1 MDEPIRIV
9 ICTRHTLL
17 REGIKAMLDRE
28 GPIQVAG
35 EAATATEAAALLKRI
50 RPDVILMDPSD
61 PDLGGAEATRLVKS
75 ACPPIKIL
83 LLALDADAS
92 MVADCL
98 RAGASAYIGNSDKPA
113 HLKIAIKGLC
123 GREVRVHAA

>member
-17 REGIKAMLDRE
+17 REGIKAMLDHD

-35 EAATATEAAALLKRI
+35 EAARAIDAAALLKHV

-61 PDLGGAEATRLVKS
+61 PDLSGSEATGLMK
-75 ACPPIKIL
+75 ATWPHIKIL

-113 HLKIAIKGLC
+113 HLKMAIKGLC
-123 GREVRVHAA
+123 RREVRFHAT

>member
-17 REGIKAMLDRE
+17 REGIKAMLNHD
-28 GPIQVAG
+28 GPIKVAG
-35 EAATATEAAALLKRI
+35 EAATATAAASLLERI
-50 RPDVILMDPSD
+50 HPDVILMDPSD
-61 PDLGGAEATRLVKS
+61 PDLSGSEATRLVKAS
-75 ACPPIKIL
+75 CPDVKVL

-92 MVADCL
+92 TIADCV
-98 RAGASAYIGNSDKPA
+98 RAGASAFIGNSDKPA
-113 HLKIAIKGLC
+113 HLKLAIKGLC

>member
-17 REGIKAMLDRE
+17 RQGIKAMLDHE

-35 EAATATEAAALLKRI
+35 EAATATDAAAVLKRVHS
-50 RPDVILMDPSD
+50 DVILMDPTD
-61 PDLGGAEATRLVKS
+61 PDLSGSEATRLVKS
-75 ACPPIKIL
+75 ACPQVKVL

-92 MVADCL
+92 MIAECV
-98 RAGASAYIGNSDKPA
+98 RAGASGYIGNSDKPA
-113 HLKIAIKGLC
+113 QLKVAIKGLC

>member
-17 REGIKAMLDRE
+17 REGIKAMLDHD

-35 EAATATEAAALLKRI
+35 EAATATDAARLLEKVH
-50 RPDVILMDPSD
+50 PDLILIDPAD
-61 PDLGGAEATRLVKS
+61 PDLSGSEATRLVK
-75 ACPPIKIL
+75 AVCPDIKVL

-92 MVADCL
+92 VIADCVH
-98 RAGASAYIGNSDKPA
+98 AGASAYIGNADKPA
-113 HLKIAIKGLC
+113 HLKVAINGLC